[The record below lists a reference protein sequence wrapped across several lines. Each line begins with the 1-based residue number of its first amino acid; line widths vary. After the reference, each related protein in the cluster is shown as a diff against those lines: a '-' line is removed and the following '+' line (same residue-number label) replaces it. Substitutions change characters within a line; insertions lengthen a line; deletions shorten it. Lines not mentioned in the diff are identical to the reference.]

1 MIEIESLHKRYGK
14 RAALENFSLRVETGE
29 LFGIVGP
36 NGAGKTTLIKILAT
50 LQEPDS
56 GRARIND
63 LDVVAAPAS
72 VRAVLG
78 YLPDVPGLYQDMRVE
93 EFLEFF
99 ADAFHLHGT
108 RRRQAVDR
116 ALERAGLAS
125 RRNDFVE
132 QLSFGMK
139 QRLILA
145 KTLLHE
151 PKVLLLDEPATGL
164 DPLARVELRELLK
177 QLNREGL
184 TIFLSS
190 HILSDL
196 EDICTRVAL
205 IAGGRNAAGA
215 DGQSVV
221 TLSGGTAS
229 APPGSLVACEIE
241 IVGDTQVAAQAAG
254 AVPGARVVSS
264 EGRRLCLE
272 LPGGIAQGTPVLQ
285 ALLAAGITVVHFDA
299 RGPGLEERYRQA
311 FGAQKPEAQP

>member
-1 MIEIESLHKRYGK
+1 MIEIESLHKVYG
-14 RAALENFSLRVETGE
+14 RRPALQNFSLRVDDGE
-29 LFGIVGP
+29 LFGLVGP

-50 LQEPDS
+50 LQAPDS
-56 GRARIND
+56 GRALINGR
-63 LDVVAAPAS
+63 DVVSAGAF
-72 VRAVLG
+72 VRTVTG

-99 ADAFHLHGT
+99 ADAFHLHEP
-108 RRRQAVDR
+108 RRRQAIDR
-116 ALERAGLAS
+116 ALARAGLAA

-132 QLSFGMK
+132 LLSFGMK
-139 QRLILA
+139 QRLVLA
-145 KTLLHE
+145 KTLLHD
-151 PKVLLLDEPATGL
+151 PRVLLLDEPATGL

-177 QLNREGL
+177 ELNREGL

-221 TLSGGTAS
+221 TLSGPA
-229 APPGSLVACEIE
+229 AARLDSLVSCEIE
-241 IVGDTQVAAQAAG
+241 IAGDAQTAARTAAN
-254 AVPGARVVSS
+254 VPGARVASA
-264 EGRRLCLE
+264 EGRRLRVE
-272 LPGGIAQGTPVLQ
+272 FSGGIAQGTPLLQ
-285 ALLAAGITVVHFDA
+285 ALLAAGVIIVHFDA

-311 FGAQKPEAQP
+311 FGTGKPEAQS

>member
-1 MIEIESLHKRYGK
+1 MIEIESLHKSYGR
-14 RAALENFSLRVETGE
+14 RAALDGFSLRVEAGE
-29 LFGIVGP
+29 LFGLVGP

-50 LQEPDS
+50 LQKPNS
-56 GRARIND
+56 GHARINGF
-63 LDVVAAPAS
+63 DVTAAPAET
-72 VRAVLG
+72 RAVTG
-78 YLPDVPGLYQDMRVE
+78 YLPDVPGLYQDMRVG

-99 ADAFHLHGT
+99 ADAFHLHEPL
-108 RRRQAVDR
+108 RRQAVER
-116 ALERAGLAS
+116 ALARAGLAA

-177 QLNREGL
+177 QLNREGM

-205 IAGGRNAAGA
+205 IAEGHNAAGL
-215 DGQSVV
+215 DGRSIVN
-221 TLSGGTAS
+221 LSGAAATETAPVTS
-229 APPGSLVACEIE
+229 CEIE
-241 IVGDTQVAAQAAG
+241 VDGEAQEAANVIANAKAG
-254 AVPGARVVSS
+254 RVTSA
-264 EGRRLCLE
+264 EGRRLRVE
-272 LPGGIAQGTPVLQ
+272 LSGGIAQGTALLQ
-285 ALLAAGITVVHFDA
+285 ALFAAGIVVVNFDA

-311 FGAQKPEAQP
+311 FGAGKPGGHV